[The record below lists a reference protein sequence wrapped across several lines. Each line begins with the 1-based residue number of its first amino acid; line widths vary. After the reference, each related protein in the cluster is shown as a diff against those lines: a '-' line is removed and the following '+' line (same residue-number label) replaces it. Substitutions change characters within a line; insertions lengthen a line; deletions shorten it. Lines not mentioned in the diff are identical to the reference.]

1 MCGLMSFISF
11 IRFSVII
18 FKYIVSFSLLSET
31 PISYVRSRYIFY
43 LLISLLH
50 FHCFFSAVFVYFL
63 LTCVYSLV
71 LSWAMPV
78 LLSNPSIKILIL
90 VMVILVLVFPNY
102 VIFSSAKILISLVCV
117 WKLQFLKLM
126 QICLSTSFCW
136 CSFLSLGVA
145 TFYQVSYNILTKWFR
160 FCNLLR

>member
-1 MCGLMSFISF
+1 MWFDVFHQLYKVLSHYLQIYCLFHFLLFPRHQFPMLDLAIS
-11 IRFSVII
+11 ST
-18 FKYIVSFSLLSET
+18 S
-31 PISYVRSRYIFY
+31 
-43 LLISLLH
+43 SLLH

-90 VMVILVLVFPNY
+90 AMVILVLVFPNY

-145 TFYQVSYNILTKWFR
+145 TFYHVSYNILTKLFR
-160 FCNLLR
+160 FCNLLH

>member
-1 MCGLMSFISF
+1 MISYGFLFIFLFGVHKNSWTCGLMSFISF

-18 FKYIVSFSLLSET
+18 FKYIACFIFSFLPKT
-31 PISYVRSRYIFY
+31 PISYVRSCYIFY

-50 FHCFFSAVFVYFL
+50 FIVLAFSAIFMYF

-102 VIFSSAKILISLVCV
+102 LIFSCAKSLIRLVSENFNSWSSCRYV
-117 WKLQFLKLM
+117 
-126 QICLSTSFCW
+126 
-136 CSFLSLGVA
+136 
-145 TFYQVSYNILTKWFR
+145 
-160 FCNLLR
+160 